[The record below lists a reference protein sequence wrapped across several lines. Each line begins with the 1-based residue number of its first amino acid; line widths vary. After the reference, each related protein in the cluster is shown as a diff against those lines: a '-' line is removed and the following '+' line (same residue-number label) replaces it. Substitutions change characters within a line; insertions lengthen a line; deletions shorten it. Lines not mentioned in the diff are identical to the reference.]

1 MSADN
6 MKFED
11 AMKRLEEIVLGLES
25 DGLSL
30 DESLSLFSEGV
41 SLVKIC
47 NEKLSEAEQ
56 KVKIL
61 VEYKDGVREE
71 SFE

>member
-61 VEYKDGVREE
+61 VEDKDGVREE

>member
-61 VEYKDGVREE
+61 IEDKDGVREE